1 MAKEISNHETH
12 IEKED
17 TLTTR
22 QGHPVTNNQNIRTVG
37 NRGPAMLENYDFIEK
52 ISHFDRE
59 KIPERVVHARGS
71 GAHGYFESYG
81 TVGDEPIEK
90 YTRAK
95 VFQKGKKHLYLS
107 VFQQLSMVIT
117 HQKRFVTHEDLQ

>member
-1 MAKEISNHETH
+1 MTKEHSDYETH
-12 IEKED
+12 IEKDD

-59 KIPERVVHARGS
+59 RIPKELYMLVVR
-71 GAHGYFESYG
+71 E
-81 TVGDEPIEK
+81 
-90 YTRAK
+90 
-95 VFQKGKKHLYLS
+95 L
-107 VFQQLSMVIT
+107 MVIL
-117 HQKRFVTHEDLQ
+117 KRTEK